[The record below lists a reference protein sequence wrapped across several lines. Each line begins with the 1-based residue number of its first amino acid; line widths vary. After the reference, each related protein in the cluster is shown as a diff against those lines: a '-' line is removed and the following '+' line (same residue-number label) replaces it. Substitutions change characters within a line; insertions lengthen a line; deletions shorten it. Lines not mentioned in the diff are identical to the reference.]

1 VSSGK
6 EGSTSQNDL
15 VDQAADWM
23 ARITDPDASASE
35 FRDWQEWLNTSPAH
49 AAAYQAIEQ
58 VWALTAHAQE
68 RRSAAPEFPAQPA
81 VPTAAGVQA
90 AAVVQTASATE
101 GRARWRRRPA
111 MAFASAA
118 VLVAVAI
125 GIATWILS
133 ERHATY
139 VLETA
144 TAEQRSMQLPDG
156 SHLVV
161 GAETKVSVD
170 LTPTRRLLTLDH
182 GIAFFKVAPDKSR
195 PFVVTSDGYT
205 AQAVGTAF
213 SVDAQS
219 GRMLVTVSEGVVKVS
234 RAANADST
242 ASEYSPLLVHA
253 GHRVVADA
261 SEIHCSM
268 VPSAAG
274 STPSWISGRLEYL
287 HEELRY
293 VIADVN
299 RYSQRKIVLNDPQI
313 GHHLYTGTVLLEH
326 VDEWVATLPGSFPVR
341 VGTDPSDRF
350 VLYAA
355 GEQGFDRDDQA
366 LIDEQRRGLESGC

>member
-6 EGSTSQNDL
+6 EGNTRQDDL

-23 ARITDPDASASE
+23 ARITDPEASASE

-49 AAAYQAIEQ
+49 AAAYQSIEH

-68 RRSAAPEFPAQPA
+68 RRSDAPEFSAQPA
-81 VPTAAGVQA
+81 APTP
-90 AAVVQTASATE
+90 AVAQ
-101 GRARWRRRPA
+101 GRSLWRRRRPA

-118 VLVAVAI
+118 ALVAAAI
-125 GIATWILS
+125 GVGTWISS
-133 ERHATY
+133 EHHATY

-219 GRMLVTVSEGVVKVS
+219 GHILVTVDEGVVEVS
-234 RAANADST
+234 RVADHAAS
-242 ASEYSPLLVHA
+242 SKSSPMLVHA
-253 GHRVVADA
+253 GHRIVADA
-261 SEIHCSM
+261 SEFHCSM
-268 VPSAAG
+268 APSSAG
-274 STPSWISGRLEYL
+274 AIPSWITGRLEYL
-287 HEELRY
+287 HEELSF

-341 VGTDPSDRF
+341 VVTDPTDRF

-355 GEQGFDRDDQA
+355 GEQGFDRDDQV
-366 LIDEQRRGLESGC
+366 LIDEQRRGMEAGC

>member
-6 EGSTSQNDL
+6 EGNTRQDDL

-23 ARITDPDASASE
+23 ARITDPEASASE
-35 FRDWQEWLNTSPAH
+35 FRDWQEWLNISPAH
-49 AAAYQAIEQ
+49 AAAYQSIEH

-68 RRSAAPEFPAQPA
+68 RRSDAPEFSAQPA
-81 VPTAAGVQA
+81 AATPIA
-90 AAVVQTASATE
+90 ATPAVAQ
-101 GRARWRRRPA
+101 GRSLWRRRRPA
-111 MAFASAA
+111 VAFASAA
-118 VLVAVAI
+118 ALAAAAI
-125 GIATWILS
+125 GVVTWISS

-219 GRMLVTVSEGVVKVS
+219 GHFLVTVDEGVVEVS
-234 RAANADST
+234 RVADLAAHA
-242 ASEYSPLLVHA
+242 ASGENSPRLVHA
-253 GHRVVADA
+253 GHRIVADA
-261 SEIHCSM
+261 SEFHCSM
-268 VPSAAG
+268 APNSAGAI
-274 STPSWISGRLEYL
+274 PSWISGRLEYL
-287 HEELRY
+287 HEELRF

-299 RYSQRKIVLNDPQI
+299 RYSQHKIVLNDPQI
-313 GHHLYTGTVLLEH
+313 GRHLYTGTVLLEH

-341 VGTDPSDRF
+341 VVTDPADRF

-366 LIDEQRRGLESGC
+366 LMDEQRRGMEAGC